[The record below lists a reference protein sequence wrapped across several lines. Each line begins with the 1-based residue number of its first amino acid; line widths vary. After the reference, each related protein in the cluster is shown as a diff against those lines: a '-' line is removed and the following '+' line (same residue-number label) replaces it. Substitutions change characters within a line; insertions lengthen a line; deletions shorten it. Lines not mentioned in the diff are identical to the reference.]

1 MTKQQLIAAFLNAYK
16 TWQAYIYANK
26 KANKANNQEAKSYL
40 TKAVFHWAKE
50 TQKLKKMLDMCLGI
64 R

>member
-1 MTKQQLIAAFLNAYK
+1 MSKNQLIQAFLNAFK
-16 TWQAYIYANK
+16 TWQAYVIANK

-50 TQKLKKMLDMCLGI
+50 AQKLKKMLDMCLGI